1 MGSWLA
7 SLQLESHE
15 ALGGRGVWPM
25 CYGGAFAA
33 SRDGVRQLPR
43 RDWLLIAKALSR
55 GDNIAEGHYM
65 ERFWAAALGRP
76 FPADLEGDLL
86 CNAGGGPPRRAIVRV
101 KFGPDASEAQTT
113 IPTPYV
119 GLIWSGTLSSR
130 GMRRA
135 EKALK
140 R

>member
-1 MGSWLA
+1 
-7 SLQLESHE
+7 
-15 ALGGRGVWPM
+15 
-25 CYGGAFAA
+25 
-33 SRDGVRQLPR
+33 
-43 RDWLLIAKALSR
+43 
-55 GDNIAEGHYM
+55 M

-86 CNAGGGPPRRAIVRV
+86 CNAGGGPPRRAILPVVRG
-101 KFGPDASEAQTT
+101 KFGPGASEAQTT